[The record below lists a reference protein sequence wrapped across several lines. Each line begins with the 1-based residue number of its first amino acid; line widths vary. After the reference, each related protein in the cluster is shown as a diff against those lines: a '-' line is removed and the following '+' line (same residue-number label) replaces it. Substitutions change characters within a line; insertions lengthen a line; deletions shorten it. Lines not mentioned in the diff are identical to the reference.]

1 MAHDDLKT
9 STETI
14 DNVAETVSSE
24 SFEGGTLFNRELS
37 WLEFNRRVLEEALD
51 ENLPVLERLKF
62 LSIFSTNLDE
72 FFMIRVSGLKEQIE
86 EGVSDLSADG
96 MTPAEQLKEIGKR
109 LRPMLK
115 KQVGHLRDSVLPQ
128 LASEGITI
136 EPYGSLTV
144 KDRKKLE
151 KYFRDNLFPILTPQ
165 SVDSSHPFPY
175 ISNLSVNIGL
185 FIEPTRSV
193 AQKNLRHL
201 FRGKRFAR
209 IKLPPTL
216 PRLVP
221 ISEKH
226 GRFALMEEV
235 VAANAQSL
243 FPNMKVTEGHLFR
256 VTRDADIELR
266 EDEAGDLMR
275 TLERELQR
283 RRFRFA
289 VRLEVSD
296 TMPDK
301 MLKVLT
307 EGIGVEEQDVYKIDG
322 FLDIP
327 DLMQLYSLD
336 RPTLKD
342 KPIPV
347 VYPSVLQE
355 KKNIFEVV
363 RKQDVLLHH
372 PYTSF
377 SVVTDFL
384 GQAAEDPDVQA
395 IKICLYRT
403 GKDSPVVNSL
413 IRATQLGKQ
422 VTALVELKARFDEE
436 NNIEWARRL
445 ESEGVHVVY
454 GISTLKTHSKVMLVV
469 RREKDKL
476 ARYVHFGT
484 GNYNPATAR
493 IYTDLGLLT
502 ADEHIGED
510 ASSLFNF
517 LTGYS
522 QQDKYHRLIVAPLN
536 LRERLRSLI
545 RRERR
550 SKLDGKHA
558 RMIIKVNSLTDEE
571 LIGELYEAS
580 QAGVEIDLIVRGIC
594 SLRPGVKGLSSN
606 IRVRSVVGRFL
617 EHSRI
622 FYFANGGGDAEE
634 VYMGSADWMLRN
646 LDRRVEVVLPIIDPE
661 IKSYIT
667 GEILNFYLKDNRNA
681 RILRPDGTYRRV
693 SGGEAFD
700 AQMAFVG
707 RDTGF

>member
-1 MAHDDLKT
+1 MTHEDIKPSKTTTESIHDTATGD
-9 STETI
+9 
-14 DNVAETVSSE
+14 
-24 SFEGGTLFNRELS
+24 SFDGAVLFNRELS
-37 WLEFNRRVLEEALD
+37 WLEFNRRVLEEAMD

-86 EGVSDLSADG
+86 EGVAELSADG
-96 MTPAEQLKEIGKR
+96 MTPADQLREIGKR

-115 KQVGHLRDSVLPQ
+115 RQVSYLNEVVLPQ
-128 LASEGITI
+128 LAAENITI
-136 EPYGSLTV
+136 EAYKSLNA
-144 KDRKKLE
+144 KDRRKLD

-185 FIEPTRSV
+185 FIEPSRNVT
-193 AQKNLRHL
+193 QKNLKHL

-209 IKLPPTL
+209 IKLPAMM
-216 PRLVP
+216 PRLIP

-235 VAANAQSL
+235 VAANAQAL
-243 FPNMKVTEGHLFR
+243 FPNMKTSEGHLFR

-289 VRLEVSD
+289 VRLEVSES
-296 TMPDK
+296 MPDK
-301 MLKVLT
+301 MLKLLT
-307 EGIGVEEQDVYKIDG
+307 DGIGLEEQDVYRIAG
-322 FLDIP
+322 FVDIP

-342 KPIPV
+342 RPISV
-347 VYPSVLQE
+347 VYPSVLHE
-355 KKNIFEVV
+355 KKSIFEVI
-363 RKQDVLLHH
+363 RKHDVLLHH
-372 PYTSF
+372 PYTAF

-384 GQAAEDPDVQA
+384 AAAAEDPDVQA

-403 GKDSPVVNSL
+403 GKDSPIVNSL
-413 IRATQLGKQ
+413 IRAVQLGKQ

-454 GISTLKTHSKVMLVV
+454 GINTLKTHSKVMMVV

-476 ARYVHFGT
+476 CRYVHFGT
-484 GNYNPATAR
+484 GNYNPTTSR

-502 ADEHIGED
+502 ENDEIGED
-510 ASSLFNF
+510 ATSLFNF

-522 QQDKYHRLIVAPLN
+522 QQDKYHRLLVAPLN
-536 LRERLRSLI
+536 LRERLTALI
-545 RRERR
+545 RRERKN
-550 SKLDGKHA
+550 KLDGKEA
-558 RMIIKVNSLTDEE
+558 RMIIKVNSLTDDR
-571 LIGELYEAS
+571 LIQELYEAS
-580 QAGVEIDLIVRGIC
+580 QAGVDIDLIVRGVC
-594 SLRPGVKGLSSN
+594 SLRPGVKGLSPT

-622 FYFANGGGDAEE
+622 FYFANGGGEAEE
-634 VYMGSADWMLRN
+634 VYVGSADWMSRN

-661 IKSYIT
+661 IKAYIT
-667 GEILNFYLKDNRNA
+667 GEILDFYLRDNCNA
-681 RILRPDGTYRRV
+681 RVLKADGTYRKV
-693 SGGEAFD
+693 SGGEQFD

-707 RDTGF
+707 RDIGV

>member
-1 MAHDDLKT
+1 MVHDDIKFLK
-9 STETI
+9 STLPQTVETLANEPF
-14 DNVAETVSSE
+14 DGA
-24 SFEGGTLFNRELS
+24 TLFNREAS
-37 WLEFNRRVLEEALD
+37 WLEFNRRVLDEAMD
-51 ENLPVLERLKF
+51 EHLPVLERLKF

-72 FFMIRVSGLKEQIE
+72 FFMIRVSGIKEQIE

-96 MTPAEQLKEIGKR
+96 MTPAEQLREVGKR

-115 KQVGHLRDSVLPQ
+115 RQVAYLNEVVLPE
-128 LASEGITI
+128 LAAEGVTI
-136 EPYGSLTV
+136 EPYKSLNA

-185 FIEPTRSV
+185 FIEPTRNLT
-193 AQKNLRHL
+193 QKNLKHL

-209 IKLPPTL
+209 IKLPATL
-216 PRLVP
+216 PRLIP
-221 ISEKH
+221 ISERQ

-235 VAANAQSL
+235 VAANARAL
-243 FPNMKVTEGHLFR
+243 FPNMKTSEGYLFR

-289 VRLEVSD
+289 VRLEVSES
-296 TMPDK
+296 MPEK
-301 MLKVLT
+301 MLKLLT
-307 EGIGVEEQDVYKIDG
+307 DGVGVAEQDVYRING
-322 FLDIP
+322 FVDIP

-336 RPTLKD
+336 KPHLKERPISPIVPSMVIDKKD
-342 KPIPV
+342 
-347 VYPSVLQE
+347 
-355 KKNIFEVV
+355 IFDAV
-363 RKQDVLLHH
+363 RKRDVLLHH

-384 GQAAEDPDVQA
+384 AVAAEDPDVQA

-403 GKDSPVVNSL
+403 GKDSPIVDSL
-413 IRATQLGKQ
+413 IRAVQLGKQ

-454 GISTLKTHSKVMLVV
+454 GINTLKTHSKVLLVV

-476 ARYVHFGT
+476 VRYAHFGT
-484 GNYNPATAR
+484 GNYNPFTAR
-493 IYTDLGLLT
+493 LYTDLGLIT
-502 ADEHIGED
+502 ADDEIGED
-510 ASSLFNF
+510 ATSLFNF

-522 QQDKYHRLIVAPLN
+522 QQDKYNRLLVAPLN
-536 LRERLRSLI
+536 LREKLTELV
-545 RRERR
+545 RRE
-550 SKLDGKHA
+550 KKHKTDGKPA
-558 RMIIKVNSLTDEE
+558 RIIVKVNSLTDER
-571 LIGELYEAS
+571 LIEELYEAGR
-580 QAGVEIDLIVRGIC
+580 AGVEIDLIVRGIC
-594 SLRPGVKGLSSN
+594 SLRPGVKGLSPN
-606 IRVRSVVGRFL
+606 IRVRSIVGRFL

-622 FYFANGGGDAEE
+622 FYFANGGDGREE
-634 VYMGSADWMLRN
+634 VYIGSADWMSRN
-646 LDRRVEVVLPIIDPE
+646 LDRRVEVVLPILDEE
-661 IKSYIT
+661 IREYIK
-667 GEILNFYLKDNRNA
+667 GEILEFYLRDNQNA
-681 RILRPDGTYRRV
+681 RILRPDGAYRKV
-693 SGGEAFD
+693 SGGEPFD

-707 RDTGF
+707 RDIAA